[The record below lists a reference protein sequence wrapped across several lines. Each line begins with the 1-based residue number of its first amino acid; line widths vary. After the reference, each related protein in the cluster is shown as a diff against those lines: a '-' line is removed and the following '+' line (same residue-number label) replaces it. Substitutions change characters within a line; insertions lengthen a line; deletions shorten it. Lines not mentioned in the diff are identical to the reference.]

1 MECGTVWFRNMD
13 LEETLQAFEMGTWRR
28 LEKVSSIKHK
38 TNEEV
43 LETIGE
49 ERSLIRTIKTRQ
61 RSESE
66 TLLEGN
72 HC

>member
-1 MECGTVWFRNMD
+1 M
-13 LEETLQAFEMGTWRR
+13 
-28 LEKVSSIKHK
+28 EKVTWTEHLHK
-38 TNEEV
+38 TYEEV

-49 ERSLIRTIKTRQ
+49 ERSLIPTIKTGQ
-61 RSESE
+61 SSESE